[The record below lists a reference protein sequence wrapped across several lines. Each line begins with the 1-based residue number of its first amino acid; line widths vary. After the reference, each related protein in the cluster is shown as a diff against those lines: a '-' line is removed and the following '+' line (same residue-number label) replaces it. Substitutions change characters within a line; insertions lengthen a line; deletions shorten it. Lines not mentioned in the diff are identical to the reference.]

1 MSKLHHSL
9 LAGALVLASAVA
21 AFAADSDYTT
31 QGEVKVKN
39 GAPQI
44 ENFSQVRPNA
54 RRFYSYNPSPTRGKK
69 PVMIQT
75 FTRPASAKALGDY

>member
-1 MSKLHHSL
+1 MKKLYYSL
-9 LAGALVLASAVA
+9 LVGGLVLASSVA
-21 AFAADSDYTT
+21 AFAADTDYVT

-54 RRFYSYNPSPTRGKK
+54 RRFYSYNPPQVRGKK

-75 FTRPASAKALGDY
+75 FTRPASAKALGEY